1 MGHYVY
7 KYVFNGEIIYIGK
20 CDSDLD
26 QRLAQHGKPGDNI
39 DKKYWDDINASDIY
53 YCTLANE
60 TMSDVVESELIRG
73 MSIIGVYEFNENEV
87 ILFLKSYVCKNWH
100 ELLDL
105 VINSRVKE
113 FHHNLEVIN
122 ANHKRLVSLYNSD
135 DDCSL
140 KCVLLGY
147 ILSGIHVNMFI
158 TDEEIVNFLTAIKA
172 F

>member
-1 MGHYVY
+1 
-7 KYVFNGEIIYIGK
+7 
-20 CDSDLD
+20 
-26 QRLAQHGKPGDNI
+26 
-39 DKKYWDDINASDIY
+39 
-53 YCTLANE
+53 
-60 TMSDVVESELIRG
+60 

-87 ILFLKSYVCKNWH
+87 ILFLESYVCKNWH

-105 VINSRVKE
+105 VISSRVKE

-140 KCVLLGY
+140 KYVLLGY